1 MSPRPLTLW
10 CMAVQAREAAFV
22 KALKREGVEWKGLQ
36 ATGGILI
43 KINKLNCSAFQ
54 AKQWETNCLLAEWEA
69 SSQTAYQQAVNET
82 LVFWESLSSRHKV
95 SKRSNNC
102 ILIPHPPFQAP
113 PHLTS
118 AKVSLSFFWFHIILR
133 CLYNLVVAD
142 MQSDCCA
149 LNRNALKHHLLSF
162 FDISLYSTTAQLHKP
177 EILVPIFG
185 NVWCSM
191 HLLWYSISSTLE
203 PHRLF

>member
-10 CMAVQAREAAFV
+10 CMAVQARAAAFV
-22 KALKREGVEWKGLQ
+22 KSLKREGIERKGLQ

-54 AKQWETNCLLAEWEA
+54 AKQWETNCLPAEWEA

-95 SKRSNNC
+95 TRRSNNC
-102 ILIPHPPFQAP
+102 MVISHLLFQASP
-113 PHLTS
+113 CLPS
-118 AKVSLSFFWFHIILR
+118 AKFSLSFFWFHIVLR
-133 CLYNLVVAD
+133 CSCILMVAD
-142 MQSDCCA
+142 MQLDCDA

-162 FDISLYSTTAQLHKP
+162 LTFLCILLLHSSVRLNFLALFLAMFDILFHVFTLKS
-177 EILVPIFG
+177 
-185 NVWCSM
+185 
-191 HLLWYSISSTLE
+191 SILE